1 MSVPPTGF
9 RGRAGFTII
18 ELLVAMV
25 VGIIV
30 FMSATGILLATFR
43 AQTGG
48 DMREEVIRNARF
60 LGEALHRDL
69 SEAGV
74 DLRST
79 TTFGS
84 VDVRN
89 DTVSV
94 LSVPFD
100 PDEAPVYRI
109 APPAGSPNPLP
120 PGGTCG
126 AACIAVVSDSA
137 GKPVRLLPGDVAK
150 LQVNNVR
157 HLIVVTGVAAAGPD
171 TFRIS
176 FLDTDSVLHR
186 PAGFAGGLLL
196 DRAGTSIQ
204 RLAAAVYWRDP
215 AGQVLRATRFNT
227 DGTLQGVQLF
237 EGATAFEASV
247 IFVDGDELTSVSGAD
262 ADHTNDYDQ
271 IASVRVQGT
280 LASGQTSPQ
289 VNGGRPAQRRFSW
302 RFSPRNLRY
311 ERSRPT

>member
-1 MSVPPTGF
+1 MSLPTV
-9 RGRAGFTII
+9 RGRGGFTVI
-18 ELLVAMV
+18 ELIIAMV
-25 VGIIV
+25 VGVVV

-43 AQTGG
+43 AQAGS
-48 DMREEVIRNARF
+48 DMREEIARNARF
-60 LGEALHRDL
+60 LGEALQRDL

-79 TTFGS
+79 PTFGS

-89 DTVSV
+89 DTISA

-120 PGGTCG
+120 AGGTCA

-137 GKPVRLLPGDVAK
+137 GKPVRLQAGDVAK

-176 FLDTDSVLHR
+176 FLNADSLLHR
-186 PAGFAGGLLL
+186 PAAFAGGLLL

-204 RLAAAVYWRDP
+204 RLAVAVYWRDNS
-215 AGQVLRATRFNT
+215 GRLLRATSFNVN
-227 DGTLQGVQLF
+227 GTLRGEVLF
-237 EGATAFEASV
+237 EGVTSFQASV
-247 IFVDGDELTSVSGAD
+247 IFLDGDELTSVSGTD
-262 ADHTNDYDQ
+262 TDQTNNYDQ
-271 IASVRVQGT
+271 IASIRVQGT
-280 LASGQTSPQ
+280 LASSTTNPH
-289 VNGGRPAQRRFSW
+289 VNGGLPAQRQFSW

-311 ERSRPT
+311 ERARPS

>member
-1 MSVPPTGF
+1 MNPSTTRR
-9 RGRAGFTII
+9 RGRGGFTII
-18 ELLVAMV
+18 ELLIAMV
-25 VGIIV
+25 VGVVV

-43 AQTGG
+43 AQAGS
-48 DMREEVIRNARF
+48 DMREEVARNARF
-60 LGEALHRDL
+60 LGEALQRDL

-74 DLRST
+74 ELRST
-79 TTFGS
+79 STFGS

-89 DTVSV
+89 DTISV

-120 PGGTCG
+120 AGGTCG
-126 AACIAVVSDSA
+126 SACIAVVSDSA
-137 GKPVRLLPGDVAK
+137 GKPVRLQVGDVAK

-157 HLIVVTGVAAAGPD
+157 HLIVVTDVAAAGPD

-176 FLDTDSVLHR
+176 FLNTDSLLHR
-186 PAGFAGGLLL
+186 PAAFAGGLLL

-204 RLAAAVYWRDP
+204 RLTMAAYWRD
-215 AGQVLRATRFNT
+215 ASGRLMRATRFNPN
-227 DGTLQGVQLF
+227 GTLQGESLF
-237 EGATAFEASV
+237 EDVTAFQVSV
-247 IFVDGDELTSVSGAD
+247 IFLDGDELTSVSGTD
-262 ADHTNDYDQ
+262 ADQTNNYDQ

-280 LASGQTSPQ
+280 LESSTTNPHVNSGS
-289 VNGGRPAQRRFSW
+289 PAQRRFSW

-311 ERSRPT
+311 ERARPS